1 LDRCRGRNADA
12 LRQRHLGIAF
22 SRQHILQIE
31 SGLGFLLP
39 RLRDF
44 RNSCQTIAQLRF
56 RRLANSTG
64 GIDGALR
71 NRNLPPQAGQPEK
84 CSLNF
89 EDDLLVLAI
98 KAKISCQQALLG
110 RVPGTPS
117 AAKVEE
123 QPAQIE
129 CGKSLVQGYAKET
142 AGGNILGRRES
153 LTLVTAKRR

>member
-1 LDRCRGRNADA
+1 
-12 LRQRHLGIAF
+12 
-22 SRQHILQIE
+22 
-31 SGLGFLLP
+31 FLLP

-44 RNSCQTIAQLRF
+44 RNSRQTIAQLRF

-71 NRNLPPQAGQPEK
+71 NCNLPPQAGQPEK
-84 CSLNF
+84 CSLNI
-89 EDDLLVLAI
+89 EYDLLVLAI
-98 KAKISCQQALLG
+98 KAKISCQQPLLG

-142 AGGNILGRRES
+142 AGSDILGRRES
-153 LTLVTAKRR
+153 LTLVTAKRRQCQHREVFALDQSNRNGSLACRFPRDTCLWVHAF